1 MNKNLVI
8 GIDHGNRMIKSG
20 DGMYTCGYMVY
31 RNAPVGVDEYLK
43 YNGKYYCIDGRAKYK
58 YDKTVDDT
66 YFILTLPAIARR
78 MEKEG
83 VNEADIIL
91 GIGLPLSHLQLKEKY
106 ITYFKRDEIA
116 FAYKNKKYFCNIKE
130 VFCFPQALSGFM
142 LYYQQYKDIDFLNL
156 IDIGQVT
163 VDAVKIYNGK
173 PVLESAISLN
183 YGMLKLVKRI
193 QENIRK
199 ETGIEIGEP
208 QIESTLQGKKSI
220 YFQDDIENIIQT
232 TTVDFVN
239 EMLDELRENGYELQA
254 TMNVLMGGGAI
265 IIENILNLD
274 KHNKRINYYELLPNP
289 QLANALGFEMLTKE
303 ALRRR

>member
-199 ETGIEIGEP
+199 QNGIEISEV
-208 QIESTLQGKKSI
+208 QIESSLQGKKSI
-220 YFQDDIENIIQT
+220 YFEDDIEKIIET
-232 TTVDFVN
+232 TRIEFVH
-239 EMLDELRENGYELQA
+239 EMIGELSENFFEFKA
-254 TMNVLMGGGAI
+254 TMSLFMGGGASI
-265 IIENILNLD
+265 IQTALD
-274 KHNKRINYYELLPNP
+274 ASQNGSEISYYELLPQA
-289 QLANALGFEMLTKE
+289 QLANALGYEMLVSQ
-303 ALRRR
+303 ALKRR

>member
-1 MNKNLVI
+1 MKTIVLGV
-8 GIDHGNRMIKSG
+8 DHGNRMVKSG
-20 DGMYTCGYMVY
+20 DGMYNCGYMTY
-31 RNAPVGVDEYLK
+31 RNRPSGVDEYIE
-43 YNGKYYCIDGRAKYK
+43 YNGKFHCIDSRSKYR
-58 YDKTVDDT
+58 YDKTIDDT
-66 YFILTLPAIARR
+66 YFILTLPALAMR

-83 VNEADIIL
+83 VSEANIVL
-91 GIGLPLSHLQLKEKY
+91 GIGLPLSHFQLKEKY
-106 ITYFKRDEIA
+106 INYFTKEGID
-116 FAYKNKKYFCNIKE
+116 FKYKNKRYVAHIKE
-130 VFCFPQALSGFM
+130 VMCFPQAIGGFM
-142 LYYQQYKDIDFLNL
+142 VNYWKYKDVDFLNL
-156 IDIGQVT
+156 LDIGQVT
-163 VDAVKIYNGK
+163 LDAVKIQGGK

-183 YGMLKLVKRI
+183 YGMLKLIKNI

-199 ETGIEIGEP
+199 ATGIEISEP

-232 TTVDFVN
+232 TTVDFIN

-254 TMNVLMGGGAI
+254 TMNLLMGGGAI

-289 QLANALGFEMLTKE
+289 QLANALGFEMLAKE

>member
-254 TMNVLMGGGAI
+254 TMNVLMGG
-265 IIENILNLD
+265 
-274 KHNKRINYYELLPNP
+274 EL
-289 QLANALGFEMLTKE
+289 
-303 ALRRR
+303 